1 MELIKS
7 MDDVRGL
14 PLSLKP
20 LSLLFFGILI
30 GGLLIGCG
38 LLFRTYSVGMSTAP
52 WEIARQLGLPFVAAE
67 VSVIIYALRRG
78 MNLREIWNSLRPLV
92 QCALGG
98 FFGLYWVGAAFFSE
112 LAALAHIQNIIVLI
126 HLIFG
131 AAVYHSVS
139 SVDAKGLRDTAGAL
153 AIGLAIFSGMTAL
166 AFINHPPFESMPN
179 GKIVW
184 QFIIPGFIS
193 VRLFGAFC
201 GAIFCFL
208 LAQLLIDDE
217 RDEVSSYQYL
227 WLSLSAAMWIWSG
240 TRAVVLG
247 IIVTAAIFCAI
258 YKFWPRR
265 IKTIVAIFVSLALA
279 ASAATML
286 VPYDDPAFMLIFNG
300 DLVSADVA
308 SGGRLSYWSAVWD
321 AYLTVPYWGAG
332 PFASFWM
339 LPTGEQTHVQPHNI
353 FLQFLI
359 SWGLFATI
367 VAFVLLT
374 YAFVKAHIV
383 VLHHRIGLPFLAM
396 LDCLLAMSLVDGMLH
411 FAQHFMLVMLCFG
424 IIFSLTKS
432 LASER
437 LR

>member
-1 MELIKS
+1 MELMKS
-7 MDDVRGL
+7 MDDACGQ

-38 LLFRTYSVGMSTAP
+38 LLFRTYSVSMSTSS

-67 VSVIIYALRRG
+67 VGVIIYALRRG
-78 MNLREIWNSLRPLV
+78 MNLREIWRSLRPIV
-92 QCALGG
+92 QYAFAG
-98 FFGLYWVGAAFFSE
+98 FLGLYWVGAAFFSE
-112 LAALAHIQNIIVLI
+112 LAALAHIQNVIVLI

-131 AAVYHSVS
+131 AAIYHSVS
-139 SVDAKGLRDTAGAL
+139 SIDIKGLRNMAAAL
-153 AIGLAIFSGMTAL
+153 GIGLAIFSAITAL
-166 AFINHPPFESMPN
+166 AFINHPPLESMPE

-201 GAIFCFL
+201 GAIFCFIL
-208 LAQLLIDDE
+208 VQLLIDDE
-217 RDEVSSYQYL
+217 QDEVSFYHYL
-227 WLSLSAAMWIWSG
+227 WLTLSAAMWIWSG

-300 DLVSADVA
+300 ETASAEA
-308 SGGRLSYWSAVWD
+308 ISGGRLSYWSAVWD

-339 LPTGEQTHVQPHNI
+339 LPTGEQIHVQPHNI
-353 FLQFLI
+353 ALQFLI

-367 VAFVLLT
+367 LAFVLLT
-374 YAFVKAHIV
+374 YAVVKAHII

-424 IIFSLTKS
+424 IIFSLSKPLPS
-432 LASER
+432 QQLQ
-437 LR
+437 